1 LLAENGGIGY
11 DDQAVYIRNA
21 DITKEKNMQL
31 LASAKA
37 GDLTWDK
44 DGVTVKRQVPVTLDI
59 AAGGKVQFK
68 GRDNVYVSATED
80 SALNLVGGIDT
91 NGDIRLTAGQGVTLA
106 DGTTLRGRNLTIFG
120 GSGSIGREDKFM
132 ELMLNGWLNANSG
145 QSVYVYQKGK
155 LPLTVLSVAAGMDAY
170 LRADHGFRMVNDYGF
185 DKGYIRAGRTISL
198 FANDGDIADVRILAN
213 GALVNAKALG
223 GKARLVNINGELRI
237 GEFSELS
244 DTELAAKRKAEEEAE
259 RRAEEERRKQEEE
272 AARKRAEYLKKLEE
286 AGLPDNWWEETK
298 PVH

>member
-1 LLAENGGIGY
+1 
-11 DDQAVYIRNA
+11 
-21 DITKEKNMQL
+21 
-31 LASAKA
+31 
-37 GDLTWDK
+37 
-44 DGVTVKRQVPVTLDI
+44 
-59 AAGGKVQFK
+59 
-68 GRDNVYVSATED
+68 
-80 SALNLVGGIDT
+80 
-91 NGDIRLTAGQGVTLA
+91 
-106 DGTTLRGRNLTIFG
+106 
-120 GSGSIGREDKFM
+120 
-132 ELMLNGWLNANSG
+132 
-145 QSVYVYQKGK
+145 
-155 LPLTVLSVAAGMDAY
+155 
-170 LRADHGFRMVNDYGF
+170 MVNDYGF

-198 FANDGDIADVRILAN
+198 FAKDGDIADVRILAN